1 MNCKGAEK
9 FLLRSFDGLLR
20 NEETQKFEKHL
31 ERCLRCQTKKEQY
44 QTIRRA
50 LKEKDYLEP
59 KPYFWERLKP
69 KLKGGKKYESWSL
82 WKRWSLRAIP
92 LSLLIVIMLAA
103 TIILLIPTEKEELSE
118 SGVLLLRNLNPFPET
133 RTLLEAES
141 IENRNMMLIFT
152 ATQERNG
159 ERRYFP

>member
-1 MNCKGAEK
+1 MNCKKAEK
-9 FLLRSFDGLLR
+9 FLLKSLDGLLR

-31 ERCLRCQTKKEQY
+31 ERCLRCQAKKEQY
-44 QTIRRA
+44 QAIRRA

-59 KPYFWERLKP
+59 KPYFWERLKS
-69 KLKGGKKYESWSL
+69 KLKEEKKYEPWSQ

-92 LSLLIVIMLAA
+92 LSLLIVIILAA

>member
-1 MNCKGAEK
+1 MNCKKAEK
-9 FLLRSFDGLLR
+9 LLLKSFDGLPR

-44 QTIRRA
+44 QAIRRA

-59 KPYFWERLKP
+59 KPYFWERLQP
-69 KLKGGKKYESWSL
+69 RLKERKKYEPWSL
-82 WKRWSLRAIP
+82 WKRWSIRAIP
-92 LSLLIVIMLAA
+92 LSLLIVLVLAA
-103 TIILLIPTEKEELSE
+103 TIIFLVPTNKEELSE
-118 SGVLLLRNLNPFPET
+118 SEVLLLRNLNPFQET

-141 IENRNMMLIFT
+141 IENKNMMLIFT
-152 ATQERNG
+152 AMEERNG

>member
-69 KLKGGKKYESWSL
+69 KLKEGKKYESWSL